1 MAAMID
7 TTEIGRKGGQERAK
21 NLTAEQLS
29 EIGRKGAE
37 ARWGSKKK
45 AAGKKKVKGKKA

>member
-7 TTEIGRKGGQERAK
+7 TAEIGRKGGQKRAE
-21 NLTAEQLS
+21 NLTAQELS

-37 ARWGSKKK
+37 ARWGPKKK
-45 AAGKKKVKGKKA
+45 AAAKRGKVKK